1 MVSFIFL
8 TLQVP
13 SSFIKNSSKVRLYL
27 FLMGLIYLAIGVWA
41 IFDSLFDSLPSFM
54 EAVGLSVTS
63 EIGYSEIAGLY
74 GGLNICIGFMCLL
87 GLFKEEVG
95 VFSIQ
100 FLTFLTGSIASG
112 RVIYSFIPATP
123 SFFNTF
129 FIFEIIACLLG
140 LWFLRSFKKLDQVA

>member
-1 MVSFIFL
+1 MLWI
-8 TLQVP
+8 
-13 SSFIKNSSKVRLYL
+13 IRLYL

-41 IFDSLFDSLPSFM
+41 IFDSLFDSLPSFL
-54 EAVGLSVTS
+54 EAVGLRVTS

-129 FIFEIIACLLG
+129 FIFEMIACLLG

>member
-1 MVSFIFL
+1 MLWI
-8 TLQVP
+8 
-13 SSFIKNSSKVRLYL
+13 VRLYL

-54 EAVGLSVTS
+54 EAVGLSVTF

>member
-1 MVSFIFL
+1 MLWI
-8 TLQVP
+8 
-13 SSFIKNSSKVRLYL
+13 IRLYL

-41 IFDSLFDSLPSFM
+41 IFDSLFDSLPSFL
-54 EAVGLSVTS
+54 EAVGLGVTS

-100 FLTFLTGSIASG
+100 FL
-112 RVIYSFIPATP
+112 
-123 SFFNTF
+123 
-129 FIFEIIACLLG
+129 
-140 LWFLRSFKKLDQVA
+140 

>member
-1 MVSFIFL
+1 MLWI
-8 TLQVP
+8 
-13 SSFIKNSSKVRLYL
+13 IRLYL

-54 EAVGLSVTS
+54 ETVGLGVTS

-129 FIFEIIACLLG
+129 FIFEMIACLLG

>member
-1 MVSFIFL
+1 MLWI
-8 TLQVP
+8 
-13 SSFIKNSSKVRLYL
+13 VRLYL

-140 LWFLRSFKKLDQVA
+140 LWFLRSFKN

>member
-1 MVSFIFL
+1 MLWI
-8 TLQVP
+8 
-13 SSFIKNSSKVRLYL
+13 VRLYL

-129 FIFEIIACLLG
+129 FIFEMIACLLG
-140 LWFLRSFKKLDQVA
+140 LWFLRLFKKLDQIA

>member
-1 MVSFIFL
+1 MLWI
-8 TLQVP
+8 
-13 SSFIKNSSKVRLYL
+13 IRLYL

-41 IFDSLFDSLPSFM
+41 IFDSLFDSLPSFL
-54 EAVGLSVTS
+54 EAVGLGVTS

-129 FIFEIIACLLG
+129 FIFEVCACLIG
-140 LWFLRSFKKLDQVA
+140 LLLINSTKKSDQITQF

>member
-1 MVSFIFL
+1 MLWI
-8 TLQVP
+8 
-13 SSFIKNSSKVRLYL
+13 VRLYL
-27 FLMGLIYLAIGVWA
+27 FLMGLIYFAIGVWA

>member
-1 MVSFIFL
+1 MLWI
-8 TLQVP
+8 
-13 SSFIKNSSKVRLYL
+13 VRLYL
-27 FLMGLIYLAIGVWA
+27 FLMGLIYLVIGVWA

-54 EAVGLSVTS
+54 EAVGLGVTS

-129 FIFEIIACLLG
+129 FIFEIHSNRGGFFVLLWLCLIQSI
-140 LWFLRSFKKLDQVA
+140 FI

>member
-1 MVSFIFL
+1 MLWI
-8 TLQVP
+8 
-13 SSFIKNSSKVRLYL
+13 VRLYL

-112 RVIYSFIPATP
+112 RVIYSLIPATP

>member
-1 MVSFIFL
+1 MLWI
-8 TLQVP
+8 
-13 SSFIKNSSKVRLYL
+13 VRLYL

-123 SFFNTF
+123 IFFNTF

>member
-1 MVSFIFL
+1 MLWI
-8 TLQVP
+8 
-13 SSFIKNSSKVRLYL
+13 IRLYL

-41 IFDSLFDSLPSFM
+41 IFDSLFDLLPSFM
-54 EAVGLSVTS
+54 EAVGLGVTS

-129 FIFEIIACLLG
+129 FIFEMIACLLG

>member
-1 MVSFIFL
+1 MLWI
-8 TLQVP
+8 
-13 SSFIKNSSKVRLYL
+13 VRLYL

>member
-1 MVSFIFL
+1 MLWI
-8 TLQVP
+8 
-13 SSFIKNSSKVRLYL
+13 IRLYL

-41 IFDSLFDSLPSFM
+41 IFDSLFNSLPSFL
-54 EAVGLSVTS
+54 EAVGLGVTS

-129 FIFEIIACLLG
+129 FIFEMIACLLG

>member
-1 MVSFIFL
+1 
-8 TLQVP
+8 
-13 SSFIKNSSKVRLYL
+13 
-27 FLMGLIYLAIGVWA
+27 MGLIYLAIGVWA
-41 IFDSLFDSLPSFM
+41 IFDSLFDSLPSCL
-54 EAVGLSVTS
+54 EAVGLGTTS

-129 FIFEIIACLLG
+129 FIFEMIACLLG

>member
-1 MVSFIFL
+1 MLWI
-8 TLQVP
+8 
-13 SSFIKNSSKVRLYL
+13 IRLYL

>member
-1 MVSFIFL
+1 MLWI
-8 TLQVP
+8 
-13 SSFIKNSSKVRLYL
+13 VRLYL
-27 FLMGLIYLAIGVWA
+27 FLMGLIYLVIGVWA

-54 EAVGLSVTS
+54 EAIGLSVTS

-74 GGLNICIGFMCLL
+74 GGLNICIGLMCLF

>member
-1 MVSFIFL
+1 MLWI
-8 TLQVP
+8 
-13 SSFIKNSSKVRLYL
+13 VRLYL

-129 FIFEIIACLLG
+129 FIFEMIACLLG

>member
-1 MVSFIFL
+1 MLWI
-8 TLQVP
+8 
-13 SSFIKNSSKVRLYL
+13 IRLYL

-129 FIFEIIACLLG
+129 FIFEMIACLLG

>member
-1 MVSFIFL
+1 MLWI
-8 TLQVP
+8 
-13 SSFIKNSSKVRLYL
+13 VRLYL

-140 LWFLRSFKKLDQVA
+140 LWFLRSFKKLDRVA

>member
-1 MVSFIFL
+1 MLWI
-8 TLQVP
+8 
-13 SSFIKNSSKVRLYL
+13 VRLYL
-27 FLMGLIYLAIGVWA
+27 FLMGLIYLVIGVWA

-54 EAVGLSVTS
+54 EAIGLSVTS

-123 SFFNTF
+123 SFLNTF
-129 FIFEIIACLLG
+129 FIFEMIACLLG